1 MPRDLLDVVEPT
13 AEEIAAAVTARQN
26 AAHPASWSWDST
38 DKMYVA
44 PSNPPNDG
52 RGYIWD
58 EDREAWVLFSG

>member
-13 AEEIAAAVTARQN
+13 AEEIATADTARQN

-38 DKMYVA
+38 SKMYVA
-44 PSNPPNDG
+44 PSNPPADG

-58 EDREAWVLFSG
+58 EAREAWVLFPG